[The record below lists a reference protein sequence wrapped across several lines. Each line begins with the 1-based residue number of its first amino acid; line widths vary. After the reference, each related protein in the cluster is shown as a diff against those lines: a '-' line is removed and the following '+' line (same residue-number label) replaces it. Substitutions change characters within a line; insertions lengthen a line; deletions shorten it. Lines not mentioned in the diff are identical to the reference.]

1 MDDPLLGSVLARLLE
16 RCHDAAPGELSDLIE
31 GAARDL
37 GLARAVVYLAD
48 VQQMDLVPLHRQ
60 GGTGEALAVDGTL
73 AGWCYRTRSPRLAED
88 PPHLVLWLPLVD
100 GIERMGVLRLAAP
113 ALDPGALERARALAS
128 LTALLVVS
136 KTPYSD
142 DLLTAV
148 RTRPMTL
155 QAELA
160 WAFMP
165 PRTLGTAAVTSSAV
179 LEPAYEIGGDAFD
192 HALGERN
199 LHLTLVDAMGHDTA
213 SGLCAALALA
223 GCRSTRRTGGS
234 LADIAPVVDE
244 ALSRWVPDR
253 LLTAVFAD
261 LDPVTGELE
270 WVNCG
275 HPPPLLIRHQHV
287 VAGALARRPHLP
299 LGLGPGQAG
308 PAPPVERF
316 QLEPGDRILI
326 HTDGVTEA
334 RSPAGGF
341 FGESRLVDTV
351 VRATAAGEPAP
362 EALRRLLHDILAHSG
377 RLTDDAT
384 ILLAEWHPSRSPDGR
399 TGGGA

>member
-1 MDDPLLGSVLARLLE
+1 MVEGVDDSVLGPVLARLLE
-16 RCHDAAPGELSDLIE
+16 RSHDTAPGELAALIDH
-31 GAARDL
+31 GARDL
-37 GLARAVVYLAD
+37 GLAGAAVYLAD
-48 VQQMDLVPLHRQ
+48 LQQTHLIPLAPSD
-60 GGTGEALAVDGTL
+60 GGADAALAVDGTL
-73 AGWCYRTRSPRLAED
+73 AGWCYRTRSQRLATD
-88 PPHLVLWLPLVD
+88 TPHLVLWLPLVD
-100 GIERMGVLRLAAP
+100 GIERIGVLRLTAP
-113 ALDPGALERARALAS
+113 SLDPNTLERARALAS

-136 KTPYSD
+136 KTLYSD
-142 DLLTAV
+142 TLLTTV

-165 PRTLGTAAVTSSAV
+165 PRTLGTTAVTSSAV

-192 HALGERN
+192 HALGERK
-199 LHLTLVDAMGHDTA
+199 LHLAVVDAMGHDTA

-223 GCRSTRRTGGS
+223 GCRSTRRTDGT
-234 LADIAPVVDE
+234 LADIAPVVDQ
-244 ALSRWVPDR
+244 ALRCWVPDR

-261 LDPVTGELE
+261 LDPVTGELA

-275 HPPPLLIRHQHV
+275 HPPPLLIRRQRV
-287 VAGALARRPHLP
+287 VAGALARHPNLP
-299 LGLGPGQAG
+299 LGLGLGPGH
-308 PAPPVERF
+308 PNSAPPVERF

-341 FGESRLVDTV
+341 FGEDRLVDTV

-362 EALRRLLHDILAHSG
+362 EALRRLSRDILDHSG
-377 RLTDDAT
+377 HLTDDAT
-384 ILLAEWHPSRSPDGR
+384 ILLAEWHPLRTPD
-399 TGGGA
+399 